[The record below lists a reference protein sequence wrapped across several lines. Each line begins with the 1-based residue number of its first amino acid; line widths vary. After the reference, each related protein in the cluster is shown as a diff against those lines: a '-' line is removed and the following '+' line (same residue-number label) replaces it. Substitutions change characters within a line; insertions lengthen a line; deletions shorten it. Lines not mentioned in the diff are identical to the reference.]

1 MQGSD
6 RCTLSSDPAGHLIEG
21 EARSRE
27 RGVATRFRYSV
38 SCAPDWSTRSAR
50 VMGKAGERPVSF
62 HVERGEESGWPL
74 DGARLD
80 FADDL
85 LDIDL
90 GFTPATNTN
99 AIRRLALSIGARA
112 ETTALWFDTEDFS
125 FKRLVQVYH
134 RVGRDTYDYASPAHD
149 YRARLRVN
157 DAGQVLAYPG
167 LWMSLSE

>member
-6 RCTLSSDPAGHLIEG
+6 RCTLSSHLGGYLIEG

-27 RGVATRFRYSV
+27 GGNATRFSYSV
-38 SCAPDWSTRSAR
+38 SCASDWSTRSAR
-50 VMGKAGERPVSF
+50 VEGQAGERPVSF
-62 HVERGEESGWPL
+62 RVERGEEFGWSL
-74 DGARLD
+74 DGTRLD

-99 AIRRLALSIGARA
+99 AIRRLALSIGERA

-125 FKRLVQVYH
+125 FKRLEQVYH
-134 RVGRDTYDYASPAHD
+134 RVGRDLYDYASPAHD

-157 DAGQVLAYPG
+157 HAGQVLAYPG
-167 LWMSLSE
+167 LWMSMSE